1 MDVGVTDDSLNGVPV
16 EGSSSSSES
25 ESEFDEEDVDG
36 VVKSARRGVRRER
49 PARLANM
56 DDVKSRWEK
65 REEAREERKQEI
77 QQIRSRFVLL
87 RNYLFFYLPS
97 FYLYYLLPIL
107 PTYDV

>member
-16 EGSSSSSES
+16 EGLSSSSEP
-25 ESEFDEEDVDG
+25 ESEDEDEETDG
-36 VVKSARRGVRRER
+36 VVKAARHGVRRER

-77 QQIRSRFVLL
+77 QQIRSRFVLSS
-87 RNYLFFYLPS
+87 N
-97 FYLYYLLPIL
+97 
-107 PTYDV
+107 